1 MQQIIEL
8 KAKAYDLL
16 AALEQLQIELQK
28 VNNEIGELLKN
39 QKVDATGNDSN
50 DHN

>member
-28 VNNEIGELLKN
+28 VNSEISQL
-39 QKVDATGNDSN
+39 QKEVNASGNDSN
-50 DHN
+50 NSN

>member
-28 VNNEIGELLKN
+28 VNNQIAELQKEIKP
-39 QKVDATGNDSN
+39 DASRNDSN
-50 DHN
+50 SSN